1 MEQNSKFLQ
10 LKSKDF
16 WEGLIMAGFSSATAT
31 IGTAAAM
38 VADFTTFGI
47 STLVKAFGV
56 GAVIGFSG
64 YLSKH
69 LFTNS
74 DGQALKSEN

>member
-1 MEQNSKFLQ
+1 MENSKFLQ

-16 WEGLIMAGFSSATAT
+16 WEGLIMAGFTSAVST

-38 VADFTTFGI
+38 VADYAVFEWTTLARAFGI
-47 STLVKAFGV
+47 
-56 GAVIGFSG
+56 GAIIGFCSHI
-64 YLSKH
+64 SKH

-74 DGQALKSEN
+74 DGEPLKLEN

>member
-1 MEQNSKFLQ
+1 MEQTSKFLQ

-31 IGTAAAM
+31 IGTACSM
-38 VADFTTFGI
+38 IADFTAFEI
-47 STLVKAFGV
+47 STLTKAFGI

-74 DGQALKSEN
+74 DGNILKKEG